1 MLEVKHVFQ
10 SYVKGRQK
18 KEVLHDVSF
27 NCPRGE
33 DIAIIG
39 ESGSG
44 KPTLGRLVLGIE
56 KPKSGVVLLDG
67 KPVDVL
73 ENRSGKMSAVFQNY
87 TSSLHPY
94 FSVKQLIEEPLIHA
108 EPKMPSKQRL
118 SRIMNLLEDVGLD
131 ESYLKRYPKMLSG
144 GEAQRI
150 AIARSISTYPNYIM
164 LDEAIS
170 SLDMSIQVQ
179 ILDLLK
185 YLKEKHQLSYIFIT
199 HDIQTAVY
207 LCKKII
213 VFKEGKIQETLMRE
227 VLYQSD
233 NKYVKQLLNK
243 QLMD

>member
-1 MLEVKHVFQ
+1 
-10 SYVKGRQK
+10 
-18 KEVLHDVSF
+18 
-27 NCPRGE
+27 
-33 DIAIIG
+33 
-39 ESGSG
+39 
-44 KPTLGRLVLGIE
+44 
-56 KPKSGVVLLDG
+56 
-67 KPVDVL
+67 
-73 ENRSGKMSAVFQNY
+73 
-87 TSSLHPY
+87 
-94 FSVKQLIEEPLIHA
+94 
-108 EPKMPSKQRL
+108 MPSKQRL